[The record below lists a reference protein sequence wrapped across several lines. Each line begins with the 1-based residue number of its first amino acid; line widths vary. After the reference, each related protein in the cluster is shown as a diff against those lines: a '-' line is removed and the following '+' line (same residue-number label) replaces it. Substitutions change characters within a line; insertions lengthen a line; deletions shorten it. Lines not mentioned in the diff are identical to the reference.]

1 MDMTSDQIQINIRLP
16 ADLKERLE
24 QAASDNKRSTT
35 AEIAARLDASFDPP
49 AGSSGDALAQTVAD
63 KVVERLDAR
72 EKRRK
77 KA

>member
-1 MDMTSDQIQINIRLP
+1 MTNDQIQINIRLP

-24 QAASDNKRSTT
+24 QAASENKRSTT
-35 AEIAARLDASFDPP
+35 AEIAARLDASFDP
-49 AGSSGDALAQTVAD
+49 AGASGDTLAQTVAD
-63 KVVERLDAR
+63 KVVETLDAR